1 MADKKL
7 QANLTLSTDTDYD
20 CTYSDT
26 FEDVFV
32 SNFVVE
38 NLDKFTQIQEGTRTK
53 GLGSIETAKAVLI
66 KNTGNIC
73 AEILITAQDYKD
85 TSSVDAANNVDVG
98 GGGATKLR
106 SFSMLLPAQR
116 FVFLPNTRMISYS
129 STDDGGASIIY
140 QSAAN
145 APVGAVSIE
154 PKDINSGNKYRDV
167 RLINS
172 ATYGT
177 GTAVLVNDGD
187 ATATSTELTVDDHH
201 WLKEGD
207 KLMMIVGGEKEIV
220 QITFMQ
226 SDTTI
231 TIARALDG
239 SKAVVI
245 ADNTTL
251 VYAFHNGYLPFDTS
265 KVQTDANGRFKQH
278 GAFFGY
284 ARTADAVV
292 DGLVPGSVSIGPF
305 YTEGGYLDW
314 GLSGLTA
321 NTETGL
327 AKSTTYTFHIVV
339 DEFNAGGIDSLSNS
353 PSAEVAIAFTTDAS
367 DTTFA
372 GSANAVL
379 PKIQAVLDE
388 QFYTTSSG
396 LNGKKVSIGLVN
408 GDVRITSHS
417 NHSDT
422 IVGIA
427 NVSGTSP
434 FGVGAF
440 PALASS
446 VPKLQGSEYGGGTT
460 DDIVYGPK
468 STLAQETIQDK
479 TTGVNKL
486 NEKAFIFDDGN
497 GNLLY
502 MGRKVGYID
511 YEKGHCEWHIPS
523 LPNAEFKIHA
533 ESHSAHSGG
542 SAYTNDGYNTIQEI
556 RARSVNNQ
564 KDAKL
569 QVISV
574 G

>member
-427 NVSGTSP
+427 NVSGTTP

-440 PALASS
+440 PPLASS
-446 VPKLQGSEYGGGTT
+446 VPDVLGKEVGGGTT
-460 DDIVYGPK
+460 DNIMYGPA
-468 STLAQETIQDK
+468 SYLAPETINDP
-479 TTGVNKL
+479 TTGKSMTNDS
-486 NEKAFIFDDGN
+486 AFIFDDGN

>member
-314 GLSGLTA
+314 GLSGITA

-327 AKSTTYTFHIVV
+327 VASTTYTFHIDV
-339 DEFNAGGIDSLSNS
+339 DQFNNGGIDS
-353 PSAEVAIAFTTDAS
+353 T
-367 DTTFA
+367 
-372 GSANAVL
+372 
-379 PKIQAVLDE
+379 
-388 QFYTTSSG
+388 
-396 LNGKKVSIGLVN
+396 
-408 GDVRITSHS
+408 
-417 NHSDT
+417 
-422 IVGIA
+422 
-427 NVSGTSP
+427 
-434 FGVGAF
+434 
-440 PALASS
+440 
-446 VPKLQGSEYGGGTT
+446 
-460 DDIVYGPK
+460 
-468 STLAQETIQDK
+468 
-479 TTGVNKL
+479 
-486 NEKAFIFDDGN
+486 
-497 GNLLY
+497 
-502 MGRKVGYID
+502 
-511 YEKGHCEWHIPS
+511 
-523 LPNAEFKIHA
+523 
-533 ESHSAHSGG
+533 
-542 SAYTNDGYNTIQEI
+542 
-556 RARSVNNQ
+556 
-564 KDAKL
+564 
-569 QVISV
+569 
-574 G
+574 

>member
-1 MADKKL
+1 MAKKTFTTD
-7 QANLTLSTDTDYD
+7 LTIKGEN
-20 CTYSDT
+20 TYSCSISKDYT
-26 FEDVFV
+26 EVF
-32 SNFVVE
+32 
-38 NLDKFTQIQEGTRTK
+38 NLSQELDNTDDAIKMYSGATTK
-53 GLGSIETAKAVLI
+53 STNTMASPQAILI
-66 KNTGNIC
+66 KNTSDVA
-73 AEILITAQDYKD
+73 AEILINVQDYKNNSN
-85 TSSVDAANNVDVG
+85 TDAANSVDVG

-427 NVSGTSP
+427 NVSGTTP

-440 PALASS
+440 PPLASS
-446 VPKLQGSEYGGGTT
+446 VPDVLGKEVGGGTT
-460 DDIVYGPK
+460 DNIMYGPA
-468 STLAQETIQDK
+468 SYLAPETINDP
-479 TTGVNKL
+479 TTGKSMTNDS
-486 NEKAFIFDDGN
+486 AFIFDDGN